1 MRIISEFREFAT
13 RGNVMD
19 MAVGVIMGG
28 AFGKIVS
35 SIVSDVIMPPI
46 GLLIG
51 GVNFTD
57 LQISLKEAY
66 VDAAGHAI
74 PAVTLNYGK
83 FFQTTFDFLV
93 ISFSV
98 FVLVKAINRIHRLK
112 DIVGVGSGSGSEPEP
127 EPTREEVLLAEIRD
141 ILKKQANGIHSV
153 PEDEGL
159 QKPG

>member
-1 MRIISEFREFAT
+1 MPLKIVTEFREFAT

-35 SIVSDVIMPPI
+35 SVVSDVIMPPI

-57 LQISLKEAY
+57 LKFSLKDAY
-66 VDAAGHAI
+66 TDVAGQAI

-98 FVLVKAINRIHRLK
+98 FILVKAINRINRLK
-112 DIVGVGSGSGSEPEP
+112 ESLNTSASESPAEPEHVP
-127 EPTREEVLLAEIRD
+127 SKEELLLAEIRD
-141 ILKKQANGIHSV
+141 ILKSRESSAS
-153 PEDEGL
+153 PS
-159 QKPG
+159 

>member
-1 MRIISEFREFAT
+1 MKIINEFKEFAT

-57 LQISLKEAY
+57 LKIFLTDAS
-66 VDAAGHAI
+66 VNAAGQAI
-74 PAVTLNYGK
+74 PAVSLNYGS
-83 FFQTTFDFLV
+83 FLQTTFDFLV

-112 DIVGVGSGSGSEPEP
+112 GGLISAAPVSEPEP
-127 EPTREEVLLAEIRD
+127 EPSREEVLLAEIRD
-141 ILKKQANGIHSV
+141 ILKSR
-153 PEDEGL
+153 
-159 QKPG
+159 